1 MKKVNFDSLTN
12 LKAPESFIENAINA
26 TKTQKKKPLVFIK
39 YSRALAAVAC
49 LVIMCAV
56 SLGVYFKEDRVTPP
70 IDPSFIVETGNSK
83 DSENTQYTD
92 KNIKETLK
100 NDKDFDKENAQN
112 SVTYNKPT
120 TESETIEPSEKP
132 SSTTKPTEDS
142 KDEPTVGPTKPSESA
157 KPSESTNTN
166 EIPTSS
172 PPLKPGTNPTTKPTK
187 PSDKPKPTLP
197 DSSSQ
202 DPNYP
207 AAPPPEQSPDSTDGT
222 PELPSVSP
230 PISKPDYAAIREYKS
245 VHDYCEIVDYIETKH
260 LTGSKRVYCIVKKR
274 GAGNQ
279 WLGGDDWFSPEHI
292 CTTWKEKN
300 GYTYFA
306 YSITNTYNIT
316 ESGEYLYLIYNENGQ
331 GFYSKYIYVNANT

>member
-12 LKAPESFIENAINA
+12 LKAPKSFIENAINA
-26 TKTQKKKPLVFIK
+26 TKTQNKKPLVFIK

-49 LVIMCAV
+49 LVIVCAV
-56 SLGVYFKEDRVTPP
+56 SLGVYFKEYRVTPP

-112 SVTYNKPT
+112 SVTNNKPT

-207 AAPPPEQSPDSTDGT
+207 AVPPPEQSKPSDGT
-222 PELPSVSP
+222 NPTESIFYTSFPSNLLAGTAIVFCSVEDPSGNIVVSKDTAFVYS
-230 PISKPDYAAIREYKS
+230 ISNGLAYISYDLSDSAITTSGMYLCHFYLK
-245 VHDYCEIVDYIETKH
+245 DGT
-260 LTGSKRVYCIVKKR
+260 
-274 GAGNQ
+274 
-279 WLGGDDWFSPEHI
+279 HI
-292 CTTWKEKN
+292 CSS
-300 GYTYFA
+300 A
-306 YSITNTYNIT
+306 IHIR
-316 ESGEYLYLIYNENGQ
+316 
-331 GFYSKYIYVNANT
+331 A